1 MGKDQ
6 DPLFRKEIIRWYNS
20 DAAGLLIILS
30 MVLVFLFGAAGISV
44 ARENV
49 EYHGYAWVA
58 VLLMAMSGVVIVS
71 TSARLVKRY
80 SERFSK

>member
-6 DPLFRKEIIRWYNS
+6 DPLFRKEIVRWYNS
-20 DAAGLLIILS
+20 DAACLLIILF
-30 MVLVFLFGAAGISV
+30 MFLVFLFGVTGVSV

-58 VLLMAMSGVVIVS
+58 VLLVVMSGVVIVS
-71 TSARLVKRY
+71 TSIRLLKRY
-80 SERFSK
+80 SGRFTE